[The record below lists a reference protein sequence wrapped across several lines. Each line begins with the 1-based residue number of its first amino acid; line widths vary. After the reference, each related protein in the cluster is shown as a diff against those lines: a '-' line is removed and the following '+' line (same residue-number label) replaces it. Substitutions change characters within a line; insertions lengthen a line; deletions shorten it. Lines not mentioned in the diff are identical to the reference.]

1 VTNKKRVYTTQLG
14 AGLGL
19 IEETKILLESWQPSM
34 DQASLY
40 QEVLHSGRFPN
51 ISARR
56 LRNIV
61 VECFA
66 PRYLVNNRLPATL
79 LKKLAH
85 ALTSQELAQLLFL
98 YTCRAHLILADFV
111 RQVYWERYAA
121 GHEIISN
128 IDAETFVLQAVRD
141 GKTQK
146 LWSESIVK
154 NVSSYLTGC
163 CADYGLL
170 EKGRKSMRKILPY
183 RLGSKVAA
191 YLTYDLH
198 CAGLGDNSV
207 LGHTDWALFGLAR
220 TDVLDELKHLALQG
234 YVIVQVAGD
243 VVRINW
249 PYKSMEE
256 VADVIA
262 QS

>member
-1 VTNKKRVYTTQLG
+1 MTNKRRWYTTQLG

-19 IEETKILLESWQPSM
+19 IEETKTLLTIWQAAM
-34 DQASLY
+34 DPASLY
-40 QEVLHSGRFPN
+40 QVALHSGRFPN
-51 ISARR
+51 VSARR

-66 PRYLVNNRLPATL
+66 PRYLVNHGLPATL
-79 LKKLAH
+79 LKMLAH
-85 ALTSQELAQLLFL
+85 ALTSQELAQLLLL

-121 GHEIISN
+121 GHETIRN
-128 IDAETFVLQAVRD
+128 TDAEAFVLQAVRD

-170 EKGRKSMRKILPY
+170 EKGRKSMRKILPC
-183 RLGSKVAA
+183 RLESKVAA
-191 YLTYDLH
+191 YLAYDLH

-220 TDVLDELKHLALQG
+220 TDVHDELKRLALQG
-234 YVIVQVAGD
+234 YVIVQSAG
-243 VVRINW
+243 
-249 PYKSMEE
+249 E
-256 VADVIA
+256 VARIDWRYASMQELTDVIA